1 MQPSLKIEL
10 NACVV
15 SIFLRQNKE
24 RINNVFDSDFYCSVF
39 DLTFFFSGYLP
50 SCCSIRPP
58 LVLCIVLYLCGLYRG
73 QTNTLLCHIFCVA
86 MSVGY
91 TRTVT

>member
-50 SCCSIRPP
+50 YSVWATPTHYMEDRRTHI
-58 LVLCIVLYLCGLYRG
+58 LLLY
-73 QTNTLLCHIFCVA
+73 
-86 MSVGY
+86 
-91 TRTVT
+91 